1 MQDRDR
7 LEMTNQVW
15 ARLSAA
21 MGIPFVIGFI
31 VLGALSGNSPDY
43 KSSDGDIAAWYAN
56 HSHRARDIAGIF
68 ILAVSAIFFLW
79 FLGGLRE
86 TLRSVEGARG
96 RVASI
101 AAASGTA
108 LITLLALAGSLFSA
122 VAFVVSEAGGTFRLD
137 ADTFRL
143 LSGFGYL
150 TYVVA
155 FMLGAPLAFGVA
167 AIAWRTRILPR
178 WLAVA
183 SVLAGIAALASFT
196 FITTLVYIAWVL
208 LLSGYLTFRLPA
220 VHGSVEKRH
229 DDPPGEAGGAL
240 AQK

>member
-1 MQDRDR
+1 
-7 LEMTNQVW
+7 MTNQVW

-21 MGIPFVIGFI
+21 MGIPFVIGFA

-43 KSSDGDIAAWYAN
+43 KSSDVDITAWYAN
-56 HSHRARDIAGIF
+56 HTHRARDIAGIF
-68 ILAVSAIFFLW
+68 ILAVSATFFLW

-86 TLRSVEGARG
+86 TLRTAEGAGG

-108 LITLLALAGSLFSA
+108 LITLLALAGSVFSA
-122 VAFVVSEAGGTFRLD
+122 VAFVVSEAGGIFRLD
-137 ADTFRL
+137 PDTFRL
-143 LSGFGYL
+143 VSGFGYL

-155 FMLGAPLAFGVA
+155 FMLGAPLAFGVG
-167 AIAWRTRILPR
+167 AIAWRTRVLPR

-196 FITTLVYIAWVL
+196 FVTTLVYIAWVL
-208 LLSGYLTFRLPA
+208 LLSGYLTFLPSA
-220 VHGSVEKRH
+220 LHGSVET
-229 DDPPGEAGGAL
+229 AA
-240 AQK
+240 

>member
-1 MQDRDR
+1 
-7 LEMTNQVW
+7 MTNQGW
-15 ARLSAA
+15 ARLSGA

-43 KSSDGDIAAWYAN
+43 KSSDRDITAWYAS

-86 TLRSVEGARG
+86 TLRSVEGAGG
-96 RVASI
+96 RMASI

-108 LITLLALAGSLFSA
+108 LITLLVLAGSLFSA
-122 VAFVVSEAGGTFRLD
+122 VAFVVSEAAGTFRLD
-137 ADTFRL
+137 PDTFRL

-178 WLAVA
+178 WLAAV

-208 LLSGYLTFRLPA
+208 LLSGYLTFRPPA
-220 VHGSVEKRH
+220 LHGSVEKRH
-229 DDPPGEAGGAL
+229 DDSPGEAGGAL
-240 AQK
+240 AQQR